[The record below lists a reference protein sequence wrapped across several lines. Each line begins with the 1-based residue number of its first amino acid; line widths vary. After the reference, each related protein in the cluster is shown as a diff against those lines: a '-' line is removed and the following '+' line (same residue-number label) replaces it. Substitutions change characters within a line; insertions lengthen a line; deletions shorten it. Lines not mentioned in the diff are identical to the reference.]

1 MIKTTLIVLIISA
14 LLSPFLAAAEDEV
27 NPDEMIEKAGHDI
40 LLRQYEEALELLN
53 EAVKLDAGNDRAYLF
68 MAQAHI
74 GLKDY
79 EAALDSYDKALNAN
93 SKSYIAWNGKG
104 ELLLR
109 ELKYDEAQVCFEE
122 AIDIYRE
129 AAGAMYNLAIV
140 YARKDDREN
149 CFKWLEKAAKQYPGL
164 KITAREEKAFIKYLS
179 YSDFQDIVF
188 E

>member
-1 MIKTTLIVLIISA
+1 MVNNAIILMIIST
-14 LLSPFLAAAEDEV
+14 LLSPFLATAADEI
-27 NPDEMIEKAGHDI
+27 NPDEMVEKAGHNI

-79 EAALDSYDKALNAN
+79 EAALDGYDKALNAN

-109 ELKYDEAQVCFEE
+109 KLKYDEAQVCFEE
-122 AIDIYRE
+122 AIDLYHE

-149 CFKWLEKAAKQYPGL
+149 CFKWLKKAAKQDPGL
-164 KITAREEKAFIKYLS
+164 KVRAREEKAFIKYLS
-179 YSDFQDIVF
+179 YSGFQDIVF